1 MTEEKAKNRGWVKN
15 AAIIFLSVML
25 VLTFFSN
32 TIMNRSLPEVSAQ
45 YAQSGTITTRIRG
58 TGEIEATETFEVKSE
73 DSRKVHSVAVKVGQ
87 EVAVGDLLFVLAEG
101 DSSELESAKQTLEDL
116 QYNYQVA
123 LINAGETDQN
133 GENAEIVRAREKLEA
148 AIATRDA
155 NYVTREDVSIAKT
168 VLVTATAEY
177 NRAVN
182 ALEAAGGA
190 GSGGSGNY
198 APVKAALDAKDAM
211 ETSLNAAKIKYLE
224 DYDALKAY
232 AKTKASDSGYT
243 VAAYMEYL
251 SGEFKDIDEDIS
263 IEVDGVTADYNKAA
277 MSEAYTAI
285 TDAQE
290 DYDNAVTNYNNALT
304 SYYDSFSPDNSALV
318 AAVTNTKAIMDTA
331 QETYDSLSTMLT
343 TYETAKDNVVA
354 YQEALENA
362 IRSQKLES
370 LELQR
375 MRNQIADAS
384 AKVSELSGGSGADG
398 SIYAEVDGVV
408 KTVNVTAGNTTDPNS
423 AMATIEV
430 PDRGYSV
437 SLTVTKEQAQKV
449 SVGDAADISTGWWG
463 DNGLSGTLASIMP
476 DPTAP
481 NQNRILIFEV
491 RGDAES
497 GTSVTVSIGQKSRN
511 YEVIVPNSA
520 VREDSNGSFV
530 LVVVAKSTPLGNR
543 YVATRADVQVLA
555 EDDTNT
561 AVSGGIYAGD
571 FVITTSTK
579 PIESGMQVRLA
590 DDFRG

>member
-1 MTEEKAKNRGWVKN
+1 MTEEKIKNRGWVKN

-58 TGEIEATETFEVKSE
+58 TGNIEAAETFEVKSE
-73 DSRKVHSVAVKVGQ
+73 DSRKVKSVAVKTGQ

-101 DSSELESAKQTLEDL
+101 DSTELESARQTLEDL

-123 LINAGETDQN
+123 LINAGETDTN

-148 AIATRDA
+148 AIASRDA
-155 NYVTREDVSIAKT
+155 NFVTTEDISIAKT

-177 NRAVN
+177 NKAVD
-182 ALEAAGGA
+182 ALEAAGGV
-190 GSGGSGNY
+190 GSGGSSSY
-198 APVKAALDAKDAM
+198 APVQSA
-211 ETSLNAAKIKYLE
+211 LNARNDASTTLAAARIKYQE
-224 DYDALKAY
+224 AYDALTEDATTQ
-232 AKTKASDSGYT
+232 AAGTEFAVS
-243 VAAYMEYL
+243 AYMEYL
-251 SGEFKDIDEDIS
+251 AGEY
-263 IEVDGVTADYNKAA
+263 DGDTTGTYTLIGSDPPVTFTHAE
-277 MSEAYTAI
+277 MSEAYSEITA
-285 TDAQE
+285 AQTTYDTA
-290 DYDNAVTNYNNALT
+290 DYAYNAALNN
-304 SYYDSFSPDNSALV
+304 YYDSFSPDNSALQKK
-318 AAVTNTKAIMDTA
+318 VTETKAIMDAA
-331 QETYDSLSTMLT
+331 QDNYDSLVNMQT
-343 TYETAKDNVVA
+343 TYEAAKDNVVS
-354 YQEALENA
+354 YQEALEAA
-362 IRSQKLES
+362 IRSQKLET

-375 MRNQIADAS
+375 MQNQIADAA
-384 AKVSELSGGSGADG
+384 AKVTELSTGGAGG

-408 KTVNVTAGNTTDPNS
+408 TTISVTAGDTANPST

-463 DNGLSGTLASIMP
+463 DSGLSGTLASIMP

-481 NQNRILIFEV
+481 NQSRILIFEV
-491 RGDAES
+491 RGEAES

-543 YVATRADVQVLA
+543 YIATRADVQVLA

-579 PIESGMQVRLA
+579 PLESGMQVRLA
-590 DDFRG
+590 DD